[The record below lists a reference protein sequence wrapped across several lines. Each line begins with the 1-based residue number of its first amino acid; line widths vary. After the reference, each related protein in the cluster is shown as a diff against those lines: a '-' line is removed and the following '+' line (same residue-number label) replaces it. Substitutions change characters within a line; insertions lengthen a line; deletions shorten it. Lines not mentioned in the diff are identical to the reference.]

1 MEASTEGARHRL
13 TTPLREGE
21 RVMPLELF
29 FDLVFVLALTQCTT
43 LMVGNPTW
51 EGLAQGIFV
60 LALLWWAWTGYAW
73 LTSVVDPEEGGVR
86 IALFGAMAA
95 LMIAALC
102 VPNAWDD
109 LALEFALAYGVLRG
123 GHIVLFLLA
132 SRDDPELRRSVTG
145 LAASTA
151 GGVALLI
158 AGAVAGGTEQA
169 VLWGL
174 SQVIDMGGPFIIGN
188 DGWRLS
194 PAHFAE
200 RHGLIV
206 IIALGE
212 TIVALGV
219 GADVGLTLGVTAAAI
234 LGIALVFELWWT
246 YFDVV
251 SIANVWRLV
260 RATPGR
266 EQNAM
271 ARDVYSYLHFPLIA
285 GIELAALGIH
295 DVLAHPE
302 DHLKT
307 VPAFA
312 LLGGVAIYLLGHVFV
327 RLRGAHT
334 LNRQR
339 LALAVLLFALVPV
352 AVEVPALVAV
362 AVVVA
367 LLAAV
372 IAYETRSYGE
382 TRRRFRHE
390 FAVQGAETDYS
401 PWDDPQSAG
410 SVR

>member
-1 MEASTEGARHRL
+1 
-13 TTPLREGE
+13 
-21 RVMPLELF
+21 MPLELF
-29 FDLVFVLALTQCTT
+29 FDLVFVLALTQCTA
-43 LMVGNPTW
+43 LMIGNPTW
-51 EGLAQGIFV
+51 EGLAQGTFV

-86 IALFGAMAA
+86 IALLGAMAG

-102 VPNAWDD
+102 VPEAFGDR
-109 LALEFALAYGVLRG
+109 ALEFAMAYGVVRA
-123 GHIVLFLLA
+123 GHIALFLLA
-132 SRDDPELRRSVTG
+132 SRDDSRLRASVDG
-145 LAASTA
+145 LAAST
-151 GGVALLI
+151 GLGLALLI
-158 AGAVAGGTEQA
+158 AGALLGGTGQA

-174 SQVIDMGGPFIIGN
+174 SLVIDMGGPVVIGTG
-188 DGWRLS
+188 GWRLS

-219 GADVGLTLGVTAAAI
+219 GADIGLTLGVATAAI
-234 LGIALVFELWWT
+234 LGIVLVFELWWV

-251 SIANVWRLV
+251 AIANVRRLV
-260 RATPGR
+260 RAPEGR
-266 EQNAM
+266 ERNGM
-271 ARDVYSYLHFPLIA
+271 ARDVYSYLHFPLVA

-295 DVLAHPE
+295 DVLAHPT

-339 LALAVLLFALVPV
+339 LVLALVLFALVPL
-352 AVEVPALVAV
+352 AVEVAGLAAIGVLAV
-362 AVVVA
+362 
-367 LLAAV
+367 LLAAM
-372 IAYETRSYGE
+372 IAWETRSYGE
-382 TRRRFRHE
+382 SRIRYRRE
-390 FAVQGAETDYS
+390 FAVQGATTDPS
-401 PWDDPQSAG
+401 PWDERA
-410 SVR
+410 R